1 MRQELLQPVELGKL
15 SAKWGILRLP
25 INLQWNAEPVWR
37 WLNNHLT
44 DPPKIKPWVLDLG
57 QLDSSHDPMIQ
68 WHPNFLNLL
77 GSKNWIGSTKLL
89 FVSTRPPTKLTR
101 QKSQS
106 YGGLANLLSFRKGW
120 CSGFMTCW
128 FSRVELVMFGQ
139 LVNNS
144 ATFILAGQCKC
155 PFDGLYSSEP
165 AIHVHHI
172 NSID

>member
-1 MRQELLQPVELGKL
+1 MFFFFCGSTICFSRLFFRGPLHRVIDSHQRNQPSIRVCY
-15 SAKWGILRLP
+15 IR
-25 INLQWNAEPVWR
+25 
-37 WLNNHLT
+37 
-44 DPPKIKPWVLDLG
+44 
-57 QLDSSHDPMIQ
+57 
-68 WHPNFLNLL
+68 
-77 GSKNWIGSTKLL
+77 GSKYLLYYFITPAYSTAFWGVGL
-89 FVSTRPPTKLTR
+89 STFNPGGFSGPPTKLTR